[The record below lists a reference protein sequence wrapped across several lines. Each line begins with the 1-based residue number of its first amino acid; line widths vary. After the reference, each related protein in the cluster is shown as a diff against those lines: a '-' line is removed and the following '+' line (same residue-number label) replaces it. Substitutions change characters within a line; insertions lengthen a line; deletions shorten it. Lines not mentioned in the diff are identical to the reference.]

1 MQGINGAMNIMN
13 NINLGFQQ
21 QTFNFDQSH
30 VQDSKEVL
38 TFIDCWIADNDHV
51 MLDQVVSHFSIQPD
65 KWSETYILE
74 LLNTLF
80 KDDKIH
86 FIIDGKKILPE
97 NVKTHFSEPDQSE
110 LRFQQTRE
118 IFSVVRTH
126 LSDPAQWKYV
136 EIIKPEKVK
145 ESDLLRARQLGEKLF
160 GTVGVASQ
168 NSLCRYLRKHLR
180 MWKNDLEMFRKVAE
194 KGQYPGTNEIQDGLA
209 LTRKL
214 LNVRDPCE
222 FIKTFINDEDRLG
235 DATCQFAILENFYKN
250 QIYIWDAL
258 LKAVENFKLNR
269 ADLEEDPDVKKAL
282 DALCIILTDPKPYSM
297 IKGIRGLIS
306 IVKPVNDLIVEKQI
320 ASAKALAFEKIEKKI
335 DMIVKVLYEKKA
347 NSDMRNKALFPLQ
360 SIKIKIN
367 GASSIQRI
375 AGYLDEAIAEFND
388 ATDMLD

>member
-1 MQGINGAMNIMN
+1 
-13 NINLGFQQ
+13 
-21 QTFNFDQSH
+21 
-30 VQDSKEVL
+30 
-38 TFIDCWIADNDHV
+38 
-51 MLDQVVSHFSIQPD
+51 MLDQVVSHLSIQPD
-65 KWSETYILE
+65 KWSTTYILD

-80 KDDKIH
+80 KDDEIH
-86 FIIDGKKILPE
+86 FFIDGRKIFPE
-97 NVKTHFSEPDQSE
+97 NVKAKFSKADQSK
-110 LRFQQTRE
+110 LQFLQRRE
-118 IFSVVRTH
+118 IFSVIRTH

-136 EIIKPEKVK
+136 ELIKPEKVK

-160 GTVGVASQ
+160 GTVGMASQ

-194 KGQYPGTNEIQDGLA
+194 KGQYPGANEIQDGLA

-214 LNVRDPCE
+214 LNVHDPCE

-258 LKAVENFKLNR
+258 LKVIEDFKPNR
-269 ADLEEDPDVKKAL
+269 TDLEENPDVKKAL
-282 DALCIILTDPKPYSM
+282 DALGTILTDPKPYRM
-297 IKGIRGLIS
+297 IKEIRDLIS

-320 ASAKALAFEKIEKKI
+320 ASAKALAFEKIEKKV
-335 DMIVKVLYEKKA
+335 DMIVNVLYEKKA
-347 NSDMRNKALFPLQ
+347 NSDIRNKALFPLQ

-388 ATDMLD
+388 AMDMLD